1 MFRRL
6 YLNSMM
12 VFVYLL
18 SAVTAEPMQV
28 PKEPH
33 AKLRRGLKTVL
44 DQSHPAIEEL
54 LAKSQINSQTEIWM
68 HHILKSFWIY

>member
-12 VFVYLL
+12 VLVYLL

-33 AKLRRGLKTVL
+33 AKLRGGLETLLKWCHAIIYQVL
-44 DQSHPAIEEL
+44 PTHTYGNVMNSH
-54 LAKSQINSQTEIWM
+54 
-68 HHILKSFWIY
+68 